1 MIARSAVRPWLLSRP
16 MQPVAVGIPTSHC
29 RRLADARLPHES
41 RLRRSSKASPA
52 QLFPQRGSRKEEQ
65 LQERLART
73 VRGEVPDAAGA
84 AQSSRSPAVDP
95 PPYANEQ
102 EEFRTGPESRLNT
115 APKSAGGGPGPID
128 ASIAG
133 DVDAA
138 GAPRRSPTQP
148 DTTESGTSSS
158 AADRIGADIR
168 SGRLPDL
175 TKGIPSTL
183 EDEYRSSQQGP
194 RSDASGGGSGDG
206 SAGLPSSTGGR
217 ESRELPKTAYISSIE
232 RRKGRLA
239 RIAFAGLVVFCA
251 TGAVYMGRNW
261 SSEEEE
267 SRHADAPSG
276 WGLMPFVRRVQARL
290 LDKRSRYTE
299 PAFTRLLP
307 DLDPAVARPFTL
319 VLSLEDLLVHSE
331 WSREHGWRMAKRPGV
346 DYFLRY
352 LQQYYELVI
361 FTTTPM
367 VMAEPVIRK
376 LDPYRIIMWP
386 LFREA
391 TKYVDGTAV
400 KVCRKQ
406 AFPTLPSSSLVEWY
420 PCSNAGATTDPILSG
435 SPGPIVPEP

>member
-1 MIARSAVRPWLLSRP
+1 MIAWSAVRPWLLSRP
-16 MQPVAVGIPTSHC
+16 MQPVALGIPTSHL
-29 RRLADARLPHES
+29 RRLADTRLPHDS
-41 RLRRSSKASPA
+41 RPQRSSKAAPA
-52 QLFPQRGSRKEEQ
+52 QPFPQGGSRKEEQ
-65 LQERLART
+65 LHERLART
-73 VRGEVPDAAGA
+73 VQGEVPDATGA

-95 PPYANEQ
+95 PYVKEQ
-102 EEFRTGPESRLNT
+102 EEFRTGPESRSNT
-115 APKSAGGGPGPID
+115 APTSAGGGPGPID
-128 ASIAG
+128 ASIKR

-138 GAPRRSPTQP
+138 GAPRRSPTQSV
-148 DTTESGTSSS
+148 TAESGTSSS

-183 EDEYRSSQQGP
+183 QDEYRSSQQGP
-194 RSDASGGGSGDG
+194 RSDVSGGGWGDG
-206 SAGLPSSTGGR
+206 STGLPSSTGGR

-239 RIAFAGLVVFCA
+239 RIAFAGLVVFFA

-391 TKYVDGTAV
+391 TKYVDGTPV
-400 KVCRKQ
+400 KVCRKR
-406 AFPTLPSSSLVEWY
+406 AFPPPPSSSLVE
-420 PCSNAGATTDPILSG
+420 DILLRTL
-435 SPGPIVPEP
+435 EL